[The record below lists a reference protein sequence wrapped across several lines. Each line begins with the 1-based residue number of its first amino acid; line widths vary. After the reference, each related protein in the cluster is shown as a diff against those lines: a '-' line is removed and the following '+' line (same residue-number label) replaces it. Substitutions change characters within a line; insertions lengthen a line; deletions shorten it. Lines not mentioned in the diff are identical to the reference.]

1 MRPLVA
7 ATAWAVVSAIA
18 FSTSSAAA
26 KFLGQKLP
34 TAELSFF
41 RAAFGVLLLVG
52 AWRFLVGAR
61 KARDPWGHVIR
72 CGLGVVALYGFMHA
86 LATLPLALASLLFV
100 TRVLLLPVAARLMLG
115 ERSGPA
121 VWIAV
126 TTGFVGAVVSLWPAL
141 TLPELRLGIAAALV
155 ASISSAGSQ
164 VAVRRLTA
172 TNPAGLIVLI
182 YTAASV
188 AATLPFAVTGWV
200 APLPSDWPILAALG
214 GFAVLAQFAAA
225 KAFSWAPV
233 GFLAPLDVLAVPVGA
248 MLGLVLFG
256 EVPTAYDWI
265 GGGLIVIA
273 AFFVN
278 RPGGRRFDLK
288 GNIPHRM

>member
-1 MRPLVA
+1 MKPLVT
-7 ATAWAVVSAIA
+7 ATVWAVASAVA
-18 FSTSSAAA
+18 FSISSAAA

-34 TAELSFF
+34 IAELSFF
-41 RAAFGVLLLVG
+41 RAVFGVLLLAG
-52 AWRFLVGAR
+52 AWRFVVGAR
-61 KARDPWGHVIR
+61 KTRDPWGHIIR

-121 VWIAV
+121 VWSAV
-126 TTGFVGAVVSLWPAL
+126 TIGFAGALVSLWPAL
-141 TLPELRLGIAAALV
+141 TIPELRLGIAAALV
-155 ASISSAGSQ
+155 ASVSSAGSQ

-182 YTAASV
+182 YTAVSV
-188 AATLPFAVTGWV
+188 AATLPFALTGWV
-200 APLPSDWPILAALG
+200 VPLPSDWPILAALG

-225 KAFSWAPV
+225 KAFSKAPV

-248 MLGLVLFG
+248 LLGLVLFG
-256 EVPTAYDWI
+256 EPPTAHDWI
-265 GGGLIVIA
+265 GGGLVVIA

-278 RPGGRRFDLK
+278 RPSERRLEVGR
-288 GNIPHRM
+288 NIPHRM